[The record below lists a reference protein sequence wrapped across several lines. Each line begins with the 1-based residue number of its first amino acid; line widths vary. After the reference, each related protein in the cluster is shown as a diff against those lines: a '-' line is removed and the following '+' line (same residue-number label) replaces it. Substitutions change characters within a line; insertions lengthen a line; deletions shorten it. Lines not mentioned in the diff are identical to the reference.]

1 MPRPQRRSGARA
13 SERQIAGRDYDLALL
28 IPDIAGMAGLPNLIR
43 TRSIHEKPL
52 KPPSANGHTPVRG
65 H

>member
-13 SERQIAGRDYDLALL
+13 SERQITGRDHHLALR
-28 IPDIAGMAGLPNLIR
+28 IPGIAGMAGLPALIR

-52 KPPSANGHTPVRG
+52 KPPSANGRAPVRG